1 MDIILASNSPRRK
14 EILGSLGVDFRVD
27 TADVDEN
34 IGEKDPKVLVE
45 TLAKMKAQA
54 VFNNNQNSVVI
65 AGDTVVAIGDEILGK
80 PCDRNDGKRML
91 EMLSGNVHSVYSGY
105 CVMGEGFA
113 YSGYEKTDIEFDV
126 MSEEE
131 IEAYLDTNEYCDKA
145 GAYAIQGLAAKHIKG
160 IKGCYYN
167 VVGMPINAIYNVL
180 KKVDNCL

>member
-1 MDIILASNSPRRK
+1 
-14 EILGSLGVDFRVD
+14 
-27 TADVDEN
+27 
-34 IGEKDPKVLVE
+34 
-45 TLAKMKAQA
+45 
-54 VFNNNQNSVVI
+54 
-65 AGDTVVAIGDEILGK
+65 
-80 PCDRNDGKRML
+80 
-91 EMLSGNVHSVYSGY
+91 
-105 CVMGEGFA
+105 
-113 YSGYEKTDIEFDV
+113 